1 MVPLMREWTARKGL
15 ANGAGRPV
23 GIVVGA
29 VTVVDEDARLAR
41 ARARREVA
49 LYLDVVGRL
58 DPTVEIPAQ
67 VLADL
72 RRALSEGG
80 GEAAAKVVPDEIL
93 DRFAFTGA
101 PDVVAEHAIAVLEAG
116 ADRVEFGTPHGLSD
130 DRGVELLGT
139 RVLPAVREHF
149 LGR

>member
-1 MVPLMREWTARKGL
+1 
-15 ANGAGRPV
+15 V
-23 GIVVGA
+23 GVVVGA

-58 DPTVEIPAQ
+58 DPTVEIPAE
-67 VLADL
+67 VLANL
-72 RRALSEGG
+72 GRALREGG
-80 GEAAAKVVPDEIL
+80 EEEAAKAVPDEIL
-93 DRFAFTGA
+93 DRFAFAGD